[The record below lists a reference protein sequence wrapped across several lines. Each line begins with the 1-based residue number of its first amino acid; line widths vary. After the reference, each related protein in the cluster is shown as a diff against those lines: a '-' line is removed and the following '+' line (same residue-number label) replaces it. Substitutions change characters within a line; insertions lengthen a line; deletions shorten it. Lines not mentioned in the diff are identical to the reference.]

1 MLVHN
6 LLWIIRKT
14 LSCNCF
20 NHLGAIS
27 LTQSKKI
34 QKVQWRRGVL
44 VITIAQIHSTKLQ
57 LRFCADSNLLH
68 GVSDIRY
75 REDFWQWSR
84 LKIRLNAFCRS
95 IIPQKQFI
103 IIIIIIII
111 IDHIM
116 LKCPDIRF
124 EDFMILFKENNRFKL
139 VMAT

>member
-57 LRFCADSNLLH
+57 LMFCADSNLLH

-103 IIIIIIII
+103 IIIIII
-111 IDHIM
+111 DHIM

-139 VMAT
+139 AMAT

>member
-103 IIIIIIII
+103 IIIIII
-111 IDHIM
+111 DHIM

-139 VMAT
+139 AMAT

>member
-57 LRFCADSNLLH
+57 LMFCADSNLLH

-111 IDHIM
+111 DHIM

-139 VMAT
+139 AMAT